1 MKKIFWSICF
11 LLFFSNLYAQEK
23 VFEFKDSRTSITNK
37 SENSKY
43 LNFNKKNLFNN
54 LNNSPSFYLPL
65 IDESFIV
72 VKLKEFSVID
82 KNHTLIL
89 ETDNGQEIQ
98 PFYSDLQSFYIKLND
113 EIIGTLLSFNDNLI
127 ITYKI
132 DNRQFEINKID
143 DEIILF
149 DVNDCIY
156 ENSFSC
162 AVENEFEE
170 ISSSNSS
177 LISTNPDC
185 IELAIEIDQYT
196 RNTFFSNTAAST
208 WAHAIIA
215 GVSQVYF
222 GEINVHINVVNTII
236 WNTTDPYASIINDA
250 GTMLTALRNHWTAN
264 NGSISRDIVH
274 LLTKRSNTGTG
285 GIAYVDVLCNYSW
298 GYAFSSDLNSNTS
311 FSFPNPSYTW
321 NLFVV
326 AHEIGHNVGSS
337 HTHWCG
343 WAPEP
348 ALGFSGGPIDN
359 CVSVEGSCPDNPTPQ
374 VGTIM
379 SYCHTT
385 SSGALIDFHPVVIS
399 QALNPGVNGASC
411 LTACP
416 FYGCTDSTALN
427 YDPLATV
434 DDGSCIYPPVSLTA
448 TVSDISCYGQTDGYI
463 NLHVIG
469 GASPYTYL
477 WSNGLISEDIYNLSS
492 GTYSVVVTDSLNQ
505 QATASFNIIEPDSL
519 YTNYTV
525 INASGPGVNDGAI
538 YSYTFGGT
546 PPYTYY
552 WLSSYVNDT
561 TQHLLNIPP
570 GSYTSY
576 ILDANGCFTYELI
589 TVSYDSIVYGCTDS
603 TALNYDS
610 LATVDD
616 GSCIYCI
623 YGCMDSTATNFNPLA
638 TCDDGSCSYSSN
650 CNSPNPTGLYAYDI
664 IDTRAKIAWNN
675 MNDPNCMVWKYFVR
689 YREVGTSQWTTKSAG
704 VGNGLC
710 NFGLNTVSKQLLNL
724 IPSTTYE
731 FKMKAFYCGG
741 TTSNY
746 SSPVQFTTKDICPD
760 MTNLSVQTFGYNHSK
775 AKFSWDTTGTYV
787 FARILLRV
795 DTAGASWLTAGG
807 FGVYYP
813 TLFVNKF
820 GLQSGQSYR
829 AQGRTFCDPN
839 ITAYRSPNWT
849 SPIFWN
855 QPGTLPIRNSG
866 GDKIENLSV
875 YPNPSIDIFNI
886 EFNIHELSE
895 VFIEVKNILGTTVHS
910 HSSEKLIGNFTR
922 KIDLTSFSKGTY
934 LLQIKIG
941 ADFYFR
947 KLILN

>member
-1 MKKIFWSICF
+1 MKKILWSICF
-11 LLFFSNLYAQEK
+11 LLFFSTLYAQEK

-43 LNFNKKNLFNN
+43 LNFNNKNLSNN
-54 LNNSPSFYLPL
+54 LNNSPSFFLPL
-65 IDESFIV
+65 IDESFIM
-72 VKLKEFSVID
+72 VKLKEFTVLD

-113 EIIGTLLSFNDNLI
+113 EIIGTLLSFDNNLI

-177 LISTNPDC
+177 SISTNPDC

-589 TVSYDSIVYGCTDS
+589 TVSYDSTVYGCTDS
-603 TALNYDS
+603 TAMNYDS

-849 SPIFWN
+849 NPIFWT

-875 YPNPSIDIFNI
+875 YPNPSIDIFNV